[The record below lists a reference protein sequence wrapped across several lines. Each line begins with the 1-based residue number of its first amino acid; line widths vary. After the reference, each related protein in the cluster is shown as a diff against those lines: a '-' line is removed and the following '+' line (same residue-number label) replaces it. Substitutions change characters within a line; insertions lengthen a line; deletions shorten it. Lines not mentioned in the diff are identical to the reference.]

1 MRTPHNAIAGT
12 VVIVEDAEQLG
23 ASAHRRLTSW
33 GTSTV
38 RLTAPDEDELRRY
51 LRDDIAAV
59 VVLSRD
65 DIVALRYALL
75 VEHLRPGI
83 RLIVTIFDHTTG
95 RAVRDA
101 VPNCTVLSMPD
112 TIVPSLLGAC
122 LGPGLAGI
130 LRIGDRLHAFTD
142 DARLHPLR
150 QLPRPATTA
159 RRSRL
164 RAWFGSLTVSS
175 RALVASF
182 AGLLAVFGAE
192 AVLGHFVLGEHWPEA
207 VWNSARL
214 LTTVGSSTVAEHG
227 PAWYKVVSAA
237 LMLLVLALVGI
248 FTASLVSRVT
258 GRRLTA
264 IVGRRSI
271 PGRDHVIV
279 VGLGQVGLRLC
290 KELRRLG
297 VPVVAVE
304 RDRDARCLPL
314 AKQARIPVVLGRGGD
329 RFLLDRLNVDDARA
343 LAAVSSDGLENLAV
357 AVAARATAP
366 DRNIVLRA
374 EGDEVTAESQSL
386 FAIGAVCD
394 VASIVGA
401 TLACHAVG
409 MKPVGVFHASGC
421 TYAVLAADS
430 VVDLETWRWL
440 RSPDET
446 VVAADVGVSDGG

>member
-1 MRTPHNAIAGT
+1 MSTPQSAVAGS

-23 ASAHRRLTSW
+23 GSAHRRLTSW
-33 GTSTV
+33 GASVV
-38 RLTAPDEDELRRY
+38 RLTAPDDGELRRY
-51 LRDDIAAV
+51 LRDDTAAV

-112 TIVPSLLGAC
+112 TIMPSLLGAC

-130 LRIGDRLHAFTD
+130 LRIRDRLHAFTD
-142 DARLHPLR
+142 DARLEPIR
-150 QLPRPATTA
+150 QLSRPATTA
-159 RRSRL
+159 HRSRL

-227 PAWYKVVSAA
+227 PAWYKVVSAT

-248 FTASLVSRVT
+248 FTASLVARVT

-271 PGRDHVIV
+271 PCRDHVIV

-297 VPVVAVE
+297 VRVVAVE
-304 RDRDARCLPL
+304 RDREARCLPL
-314 AKQARIPVVLGRGGD
+314 AKQDRIPVVLGRGGD

-343 LAAVSSDGLENLAV
+343 LAAVSSGGLENLAV

-374 EGDEVTAESQSL
+374 EADEVTAESRSL

-394 VASIVGA
+394 VASLVGA
-401 TLACHAVG
+401 AVACHAVG
-409 MKPVGVFHASGC
+409 MKPVGVLHASGH

-430 VVDLETWRWL
+430 VVDLENLCGAHT
-440 RSPDET
+440 PGET
-446 VVAADVGVSDGG
+446 VVAADSGL